1 LYNFTRKQKKML
13 LFIRPL
19 LLFFALLLLNPSAN
33 AQQNDFLFIEPD
45 LSLAEVEF
53 PEIVVKNIRQSIT
66 FNFEEKFDA
75 QWEVEI
81 NGVAYPVRIVEG
93 KGKLEYGFPTEEMLK
108 ISSGDVIIEQYVN
121 PIPLWL
127 SIVPPLIAI
136 LMALAF
142 KEVISS
148 LFLGIFSGAAIIHFY
163 AQGVAGIFSGLLAV
177 IDTYLLKSLEN
188 PDHLSV
194 IIFSLMIGAMVTLIS
209 KNGGMQGVVNK
220 ISSFARTAKSGQIAT
235 YLLGI
240 AVFFDDYAN
249 TLIVGNTMR
258 PVSDKLRIS
267 REKLSYI
274 VDSTA
279 APIAAIAFV
288 TTWIGAQ
295 LGYIKDSVSVIEG
308 YDESAYSI
316 FMNSLPF
323 AFYPVFT
330 LVFMLIL
337 ILKAKD
343 FGPMLKAERRA
354 RKTGRV
360 SESIASDNDEKSEE
374 ISSLQP
380 VKGINPKAYNA
391 ILPVLV
397 VIFGTI
403 AGLLYTGRDYEIWNN
418 PELSLFTKISLIIGN
433 ANSYKALLWS
443 SMGGLATAILLTIS
457 QKIMSLPSTMES
469 MVKGFKA
476 MATAVLILVLA
487 WSLALVT
494 EHLHTAD
501 FISGLMIYVDLTPYL
516 VPALTFILAALV
528 AFSTGSSW
536 GTMAIMYPLMLPA
549 TWYLCLEK
557 GISPE
562 DTQIIFYNVVS
573 TVLAGSVLGDHCSPI
588 SDTTIL
594 SSLATSCN
602 HIDHVRT
609 QLPYALTVGLV
620 SLAAGT
626 IPGAYGIPAYITM
639 PVGIAI
645 LFLIVKVFGKKNEDF
660 PDKDSPVNEKIT
672 LSTLGEKV

>member
-1 LYNFTRKQKKML
+1 L
-13 LFIRPL
+13 LFLSAI
-19 LLFFALLLLNPSAN
+19 LLNVGAI
-33 AQQNDFLFIEPD
+33 AQESDFIFAEPD

-53 PEIVVKNIRQSIT
+53 PEIIVKGIQQNIT
-66 FNFEEKFDA
+66 FTFEEKFDA

-81 NGVAYPVRIVEG
+81 NGDLYPVKITEG
-93 KGKLEYGFPTEEMLK
+93 KGTLSYVFKQKELVMLR
-108 ISSGDVIIEQYVN
+108 SGDVIIEQFVN

-127 SIVPPLIAI
+127 SVIPPLFAI

-148 LFLGIFSGAAIIHFY
+148 LFLGIFTGAAIIHVY
-163 AQGVAGIFSGLLAV
+163 AQGFSGIISGLLAV
-177 IDTYLLKSLEN
+177 VDTYVLKSLEN
-188 PDHLSV
+188 SDHLSV
-194 IIFSLMIGAMVTLIS
+194 IIFSLMIGAMVTVIS

-220 ISSFARTAKSGQIAT
+220 ISTIARTAKSGQIAT

-240 AVFFDDYAN
+240 GVFFDDYAN

-343 FGPMLKAERRA
+343 FGPMLKAERRT
-354 RKTGRV
+354 RRTGIV
-360 SESIASDNDEKSEE
+360 TEGLESENGEHSEE
-374 ISSLQP
+374 ITSLQP
-380 VKGINPKAYNA
+380 VKGIIPKAYNA
-391 ILPVLV
+391 ILPVMV

-403 AGLLYTGRDYEIWNN
+403 AGLIYTGWDYEVWDN
-418 PELSLFTKISLIIGN
+418 PEIGFFGKISLIIGN

-443 SMGGLATAILLTIS
+443 SMGGLATAIFLTII
-457 QKIMSLPSTMES
+457 QKIMSLPSAMES
-469 MVKGFKA
+469 MVKGFKT
-476 MATAVLILVLA
+476 MTTAILILILA

-501 FISGLMIYVDLTPYL
+501 FISGLMIYIDLTPYL

-620 SLAAGT
+620 SLLAGT

-639 PVGIAI
+639 PIGIII
-645 LFLIVKVFGKKNEDF
+645 LYLIVKFFGKRNDLEE
-660 PDKDSPVNEKIT
+660 PDN
-672 LSTLGEKV
+672 LSEENLSVVAEENYLK